1 MRVGEGEEGS
11 KNPKVEGSVTKT
23 IAWSR
28 PLIFLLHHPGL
39 PTPTPTPRQSLPGSH
54 GPDRRLW
61 KQKEAELVRSG
72 ELGFI
77 EDSGFLITMATK
89 SHPQHPQ

>member
-39 PTPTPTPRQSLPGSH
+39 PTPTPTPGSPFQAHTALTEGSGNRRRQN
-54 GPDRRLW
+54 W
-61 KQKEAELVRSG
+61 SG
-72 ELGFI
+72 VESWVSSRTLGF
-77 EDSGFLITMATK
+77 
-89 SHPQHPQ
+89 

>member
-39 PTPTPTPRQSLPGSH
+39 PPPTPQAVPS
-54 GPDRRLW
+54 RLT
-61 KQKEAELVRSG
+61 Q
-72 ELGFI
+72 
-77 EDSGFLITMATK
+77 
-89 SHPQHPQ
+89 P